1 MKKSYF
7 FSAATI
13 LFTVLAVVGLLLV
26 TKNAM
31 ELRKFSH
38 PKQLNNASLSDLQVG
53 DYVQC
58 AVDEYVAV
66 PIKGYQEEIYTG
78 QSCSYLTGG
87 MEYITYTAA
96 IGEDT
101 YVRIAVYDKNVVDLL
116 EKFEAGKGG
125 TVFFKGKAVVGDE
138 LDYDWYEGAKDFD
151 VNNVRSDI
159 VIMQVSGDREKN
171 MLIAGVILLLLSLY
185 GIKKTTS
192 AF

>member
-26 TKNAM
+26 TKNAK

-66 PIKGYQEEIYTG
+66 PIKEYQEETYTG
-78 QSCSYLTGG
+78 QCCSYLTGG
-87 MEYITYTAA
+87 REYITYTAA

-159 VIMQVSGDREKN
+159 VIMQVSGDRGKN